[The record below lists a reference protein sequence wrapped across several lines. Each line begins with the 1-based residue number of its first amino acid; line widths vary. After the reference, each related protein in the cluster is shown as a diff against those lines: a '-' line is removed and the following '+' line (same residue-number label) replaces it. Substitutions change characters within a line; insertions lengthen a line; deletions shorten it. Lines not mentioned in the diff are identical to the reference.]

1 LILTR
6 ILNIVLP
13 MLSVVPMVV
22 VLAAAPTPWAHLAGT
37 LQYLD
42 GDYPPAV
49 ASHDESELTEQRGF
63 AQDAYD
69 TAVALGPEAQA
80 LLPELAS
87 IRDRI
92 GEAKDPEGVSRDC
105 RALALKVIE
114 LGHLEVSPR
123 RPPDLALGQQV
134 WTKSCAA
141 CHGANGDAAT
151 DVAKA
156 LKPPPAN
163 FHDEKVMG
171 ALTPYKAF
179 NVTAFGVKGTAMV
192 PLPDLSDDE
201 RWAVSFFL
209 FTLRQPACAALPEKH
224 ATLEQLAT
232 STDGQLGPNVAC
244 LRRVMPALD
253 KTQALFAA
261 RDGVEKAMGLHQA
274 GKIDAAKKELVDAY
288 LNGVEPIEP
297 LLRARDA
304 TRVSE
309 LEGGF
314 TRMRL
319 AAGDARRFDAE
330 GATLVRLLDKTA
342 RGGTASDFWSVML
355 TAMLILLREGFE
367 ALVVVVALLA
377 VLKKM
382 GATSHARTVHLGWS
396 SALVAGGI
404 AFALGHS
411 LLAAADREWMETLVG
426 FVAVGMLVYAA
437 LWLNARANTSRFMGE
452 LREKMTGALGRGS
465 AFGLFAIAFT
475 AVGRE
480 SFETALFL
488 EGLAGDSLKGA
499 VYGAGL
505 GMVALALLVAFVV
518 RVGFRL
524 PMKTLFNASTVMLVA
539 TAVVMLG
546 KSIHGL
552 QELGVLPLLPLPFV
566 ELPALGV
573 FSDAFTLLP
582 QLVLA
587 LLPLLWAKRRVA
599 MHAA

>member
-1 LILTR
+1 MLK
-6 ILNIVLP
+6 VLP
-13 MLSVVPMVV
+13 
-22 VLAAAPTPWAHLAGT
+22 VLAAVAASPWAHLAGL

-49 ASHDESELTEQRGF
+49 ASHDESELTEQKGF
-63 AQDAYD
+63 AQEAYD
-69 TAVALGPEAQA
+69 TAAGLGPEGQP
-80 LLPELAS
+80 LLPQLDS
-87 IRDRI
+87 IRARI
-92 GEAKDPEGVSRDC
+92 TAAEDAQGVSRDC

-114 LGHLEVSPR
+114 LGHLEQSPR
-123 RPPDLALGQQV
+123 RPPDLQLGAQV

-141 CHGANGDAAT
+141 CHGEKGNADT
-151 DVAKA
+151 PVAKA
-156 LKPPPAN
+156 LKPPPAD
-163 FHDEKVMG
+163 FTDEKVMG
-171 ALTPYKAF
+171 PLTPYKAF
-179 NVTAFGVKGTAMV
+179 NITQFGIKGTAMV
-192 PLPDLSDDE
+192 PVPDLSDE
-201 RWAVSFFL
+201 QRWAVAFYL
-209 FTLRQPACAALPEKH
+209 FTLRQPPCTAGAAKGR
-224 ATLEQLAT
+224 TLDQLAT
-232 STDGQLGPNVAC
+232 QTDTELGANVAC
-244 LRRVMPALD
+244 LRRVMPELD

-261 RDGVEKAMGLHQA
+261 RDGVEKALALHKA
-274 GKIDAAKKELVDAY
+274 GNLDGAKKELVDAY

-319 AAGDARRFDAE
+319 AANDARRFEAE
-330 GATLVRLLDKTA
+330 GQSLMRLLDKTA

-355 TAMLILLREGFE
+355 TSMLILLREGFE

-382 GATSHARTVHLGWS
+382 GATAHARTVHFGWS
-396 SALVAGGI
+396 SALVAGGV
-404 AFALGHS
+404 AFALGHQ

-426 FVAVGMLVYAA
+426 FVAVGMLIYAA

-452 LREKMTGALGRGS
+452 LRQKMSGALGRGS

-488 EGLAGDSLKGA
+488 EGLAGDSPKGA

-505 GMVALALLVAFVV
+505 GLVGLALLVSFVV
-518 RVGFRL
+518 RVGFKL
-524 PMKTLFNASTVMLVA
+524 PMKTLFNASTVMLIA

-546 KSIHGL
+546 KSMHGL

-573 FSDAFTLLP
+573 FSDGFTLLP
-582 QLVLA
+582 QVLLVLV
-587 LLPLLWAKRRVA
+587 PVLWVRVVMREA
-599 MHAA
+599 